1 MGTNTLSL
9 NKLAVP
15 DTILSDTVIDDGPT
29 RINSPEKP
37 APAFDEKKPYAQ
49 VCGVEGSAFYLQG
62 QWYYNRAKQPVRP
75 APLDQMYNPQPKKM
89 SRAEAEAKRQAGQV
103 IKKEGKFVPAE
114 PESIVQAR
122 REDFRARR
130 AEDQAA

>member
-1 MGTNTLSL
+1 MGTLSL
-9 NKLAVP
+9 KP
-15 DTILSDTVIDDGPT
+15 SSKPPETILSDTVIDDGPT
-29 RINSPEKP
+29 SITSDKP
-37 APAFDEKKPYAQ
+37 APAFDAKKPYAQ
-49 VCGVEGSAFYLQG
+49 VCGVEGGAFYLQG

-89 SRAEAEAKRQAGQV
+89 SRAEAEAKRQSEHV

-130 AEDQAA
+130 AEEQAA